1 MDPEPAEG
9 AEPTATGGGDADAPV
24 GRGDADATAT
34 LNGVGD
40 PTTVETMGAIE
51 DIYADLDAEIEE
63 EAFRE
68 AVEAKVE
75 EMGGLVDEEVAA
87 MLIAEDLTEGEIEG
101 IADIETGMEEVQF
114 LGKVASV
121 GDLRTFER
129 DGEDGE
135 GRVVN
140 VEVADETGRVRLA
153 LWDED
158 AAAAVEELEPEQV
171 LRIQGRPKDGYNGLE
186 VSADRIEVDEEAE
199 LDVDLEGGATIDS
212 LAMGQSDVTVAGV
225 VLDTEPVRTFDRD
238 DGSEGRVANIAI
250 GDETGR
256 VRITLWD
263 EMTDAV
269 ERVEPGDTVEVV
281 DGYVRERDG
290 DLELHVGNKG
300 AIEEVEESVEFT
312 PETAAIDAVEIGQTV
327 DIGGVIRSAD
337 PKRTFDRDDGSQGQ
351 VRELAVDGRR
361 PRRRELGGPRR
372 SGRRRGRRRQRR
384 TRRVRRRRRE

>member
-140 VEVADETGRVRLA
+140 VEVAD
-153 LWDED
+153 
-158 AAAAVEELEPEQV
+158 
-171 LRIQGRPKDGYNGLE
+171 
-186 VSADRIEVDEEAE
+186 
-199 LDVDLEGGATIDS
+199 
-212 LAMGQSDVTVAGV
+212 
-225 VLDTEPVRTFDRD
+225 
-238 DGSEGRVANIAI
+238 
-250 GDETGR
+250 
-256 VRITLWD
+256 
-263 EMTDAV
+263 
-269 ERVEPGDTVEVV
+269 
-281 DGYVRERDG
+281 
-290 DLELHVGNKG
+290 
-300 AIEEVEESVEFT
+300 
-312 PETAAIDAVEIGQTV
+312 
-327 DIGGVIRSAD
+327 
-337 PKRTFDRDDGSQGQ
+337 
-351 VRELAVDGRR
+351 
-361 PRRRELGGPRR
+361 
-372 SGRRRGRRRQRR
+372 
-384 TRRVRRRRRE
+384 